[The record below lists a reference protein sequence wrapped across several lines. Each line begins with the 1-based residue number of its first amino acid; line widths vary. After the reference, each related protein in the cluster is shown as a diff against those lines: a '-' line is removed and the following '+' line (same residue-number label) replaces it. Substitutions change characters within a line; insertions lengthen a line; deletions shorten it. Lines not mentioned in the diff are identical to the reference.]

1 MCSQIEA
8 SGEVEVCLGAAA
20 EGLQS
25 SVLLIKSLNIS
36 FANEVSHICVEHPFF
51 FYQTRIVAQKFKCI
65 FWRAISLIWKYQ
77 NGAIA
82 V

>member
-25 SVLLIKSLNIS
+25 SVLLILNLNIS
-36 FANEVSHICVEHPFF
+36 FAKEVSHICVEHPF
-51 FYQTRIVAQKFKCI
+51 YLSDTYCSSEI
-65 FWRAISLIWKYQ
+65 
-77 NGAIA
+77 
-82 V
+82 